1 MSRQEHQLGSF
12 CGEVVVAVTIIVKR
26 KFSFTSVTPSNF
38 QSTTLTHI
46 TILSPSSDKYWPQ
59 LMGFTPKNTEMETWT
74 RYGTSVIL
82 QH

>member
-59 LMGFTPKNTEMETWT
+59 LVGFTPKNTEMETCT